1 MRLTG
6 SDADDSLSVSPDQLP
21 EVGPST
27 PALSNGH
34 NGVVKGN
41 GFVAPFANGD
51 GKAALADGHWAE
63 KPPQTVARVSLP
75 GTTLYDDSYVD
86 REEFVRLVI
95 QSLRDVGYM

>member
-1 MRLTG
+1 MRLPEN
-6 SDADDSLSVSPDQLP
+6 DSESALSVAFADVSEP
-21 EVGPST
+21 GPSST
-27 PALSNGH
+27 NNLSNGH

-41 GFVAPFANGD
+41 GYSAFANGNGKVGAVD
-51 GKAALADGHWAE
+51 GLKQ
-63 KPPQTVARVSLP
+63 KRSVSRVSLP